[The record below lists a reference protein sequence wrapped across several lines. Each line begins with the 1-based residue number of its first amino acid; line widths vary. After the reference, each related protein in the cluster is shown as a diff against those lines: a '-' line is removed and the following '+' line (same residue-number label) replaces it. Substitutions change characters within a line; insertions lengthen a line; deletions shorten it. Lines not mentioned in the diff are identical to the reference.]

1 MFYTDSTNYTN
12 SEWQLSEVMSVFM
25 ILFLFQAC
33 WEKEGKVNSSS
44 GTSQTFLLV
53 CLAPLRAHSVAGG
66 RLGVNQQGKLDS
78 KIWNRASL
86 MSQMGRNFSI
96 MQEIW
101 FWSLSQ
107 EDALEEGM
115 TTRSSILAW
124 RIPRTEEPGIHGDA
138 KSWTRLSD

>member
-1 MFYTDSTNYTN
+1 MFYTNSTNYTN

-53 CLAPLRAHSVAGG
+53 YLAPLRAHSVAGG
-66 RLGVNQQGKLDS
+66 RLGVNQQGKLNS

-101 FWSLSQ
+101 FRSLSQ

-115 TTRSSILAW
+115 TTLSGIPAW

-138 KSWTRLSD
+138 KSWIRLSD

>member
-1 MFYTDSTNYTN
+1 M
-12 SEWQLSEVMSVFM
+12 
-25 ILFLFQAC
+25 
-33 WEKEGKVNSSS
+33 NSSF
-44 GTSQTFLLV
+44 GTSQTLLV

-66 RLGVNQQGKLDS
+66 RLGVNQQGKLNS
-78 KIWNRASL
+78 KIWNRASP
-86 MSQMGRNFSI
+86 MSQMGKNFSV

-101 FWSLSQ
+101 FRSLSQ
-107 EDALEEGM
+107 EDALEEEM